1 MSKNITEQS
10 VFGAYSQ
17 KENQVT
23 SALLKILE
31 TDCGGGSLL
40 DEILQRIDEG
50 NGLPE
55 KTLKIETQSHI
66 DDIDIHSVPDGLIS
80 CNYAFNIYIENKLS
94 DVIKLP
100 QLENHKKLIVE
111 DRDERN
117 KLIYITTHDKRPEI
131 LPQEIIWTNWT
142 TLMNILNDYQQDVPN
157 PVLSYLIEQF
167 ELLITS
173 LGLYDNH
180 ENRVIIVGGR
190 WGEPI
195 ALEYNFYACQGG
207 RSFKNAKYLAFYY
220 AQRIQY
226 LFEIEKKLEN
236 VDIKEL
242 KEYVPEEYFAK
253 KEPLYKPEKRTF
265 FKLKKIEEFS
275 PAIQNDSFGKTGR
288 RIAFTQGQTYTTLER
303 IRKAKVTSELR
314 F

>member
-10 VFGAYSQ
+10 VFGTYFQ

-55 KTLKIETQSHI
+55 KTLKIETQSYI
-66 DDIDIHSVPDGLIS
+66 DDTDIHSIPDGLIS
-80 CNYAFNIYIENKLS
+80 CNYAFNIYIESKLS
-94 DVIKLP
+94 DVINLT

-173 LGLYDNH
+173 LGLYDDH

-236 VDIKEL
+236 VDIREL
-242 KEYVPEEYFAK
+242 KGYVPEEYFAK
-253 KEPLYKPEKRTF
+253 KGT
-265 FKLKKIEEFS
+265 S
-275 PAIQNDSFGKTGR
+275 IQTRETNILLAQENR
-288 RIAFTQGQTYTTLER
+288 RILTCNS
-303 IRKAKVTSELR
+303 K
-314 F
+314 

>member
-31 TDCGGGSLL
+31 TDCRGGSLL

-66 DDIDIHSVPDGLIS
+66 DDTDIHSVPDGLIS
-80 CNYAFNIYIENKLS
+80 CNYAFNIYIESKLS
-94 DVIKLP
+94 DVINLT

-173 LGLYDNH
+173 LGLYDDH

-207 RSFKNAKYLAFYY
+207 RRFKNAKYLAFYY

-226 LFEIEKKLEN
+226 L
-236 VDIKEL
+236 
-242 KEYVPEEYFAK
+242 
-253 KEPLYKPEKRTF
+253 
-265 FKLKKIEEFS
+265 
-275 PAIQNDSFGKTGR
+275 
-288 RIAFTQGQTYTTLER
+288 
-303 IRKAKVTSELR
+303 
-314 F
+314 

>member
-17 KENQVT
+17 TENQVT

-66 DDIDIHSVPDGLIS
+66 DDTDINSIPDGLIS
-80 CNYAFNIYIENKLS
+80 CNYAFNIYIESKLS
-94 DVIKLP
+94 DVINLT

-173 LGLYDNH
+173 LGLYDDH

-207 RSFKNAKYLAFYY
+207 RSFKKAKYLAFYY

-236 VDIKEL
+236 VDIREL

>member
-55 KTLKIETQSHI
+55 KTLKIETQSYI
-66 DDIDIHSVPDGLIS
+66 DDTDIHSIPDGLIS
-80 CNYAFNIYIENKLS
+80 CNYAFNIYIESKLS
-94 DVIKLP
+94 DVINLT

-173 LGLYDNH
+173 LGLYDDH
-180 ENRVIIVGGR
+180 ENRVII
-190 WGEPI
+190 
-195 ALEYNFYACQGG
+195 
-207 RSFKNAKYLAFYY
+207 
-220 AQRIQY
+220 
-226 LFEIEKKLEN
+226 
-236 VDIKEL
+236 
-242 KEYVPEEYFAK
+242 
-253 KEPLYKPEKRTF
+253 
-265 FKLKKIEEFS
+265 
-275 PAIQNDSFGKTGR
+275 
-288 RIAFTQGQTYTTLER
+288 
-303 IRKAKVTSELR
+303 
-314 F
+314 

>member
-31 TDCGGGSLL
+31 TDWGGQFVRWNSSANWW
-40 DEILQRIDEG
+40 RKWTAR
-50 NGLPE
+50 

-66 DDIDIHSVPDGLIS
+66 DDTDIHSVPDGLIS
-80 CNYAFNIYIENKLS
+80 CNYAFNIYIESKLS
-94 DVIKLP
+94 DVINLP

-173 LGLYDNH
+173 LGLYDDH

-226 LFEIEKKLEN
+226 LFEIEKN
-236 VDIKEL
+236 
-242 KEYVPEEYFAK
+242 
-253 KEPLYKPEKRTF
+253 
-265 FKLKKIEEFS
+265 
-275 PAIQNDSFGKTGR
+275 
-288 RIAFTQGQTYTTLER
+288 
-303 IRKAKVTSELR
+303 
-314 F
+314 

>member
-17 KENQVT
+17 NENQVT

-31 TDCGGGSLL
+31 ADFGGGSLL

-66 DDIDIHSVPDGLIS
+66 DDKDVHGIPDGLIS
-80 CNYAFNIYIENKLS
+80 CNYAFNIYIESKLS
-94 DVIKLP
+94 ETINPV
-100 QLENHKKLIVE
+100 QLENHKKLLDN
-111 DRDERN
+111 DRDDRN
-117 KLIYITTHDKRPEI
+117 KLIYITTHSKRPDILPAEI
-131 LPQEIIWTNWT
+131 LWTNWT

-157 PVLSYLIEQF
+157 PVLTYLIQQF

-173 LGLYDNH
+173 LNLYDDS

-195 ALEYNFYACQGG
+195 ALEYGFYACQGG
-207 RSFKNAKYLAFYY
+207 RSFRKAKYLAFYY

-226 LFEIEKKLEN
+226 LFEIVEKNDN
-236 VDIKEL
+236 VDIKIRED
-242 KEYVPEEYFAK
+242 VPEEYFQK
-253 KEPLYKPEKRTF
+253 KEPLYTPEKRTF
-265 FKLKKIEEFS
+265 FRLKLVKEFT
-275 PAIQNDSFGKTGR
+275 PAIKNDTITEKGR
-288 RIAFTQGQTYTTLER
+288 RIAFTQGQTYTTLDKIKNAE
-303 IRKAKVTSELR
+303 VTSELR
-314 F
+314 

>member
-10 VFGAYSQ
+10 VFGTYFQ
-17 KENQVT
+17 TENQVT

-66 DDIDIHSVPDGLIS
+66 DDTDIHSRPDGLIS
-80 CNYAFNIYIENKLS
+80 CNYAFNIYIESKLS

-173 LGLYDNH
+173 LGLYDDH

-236 VDIKEL
+236 VDIREL

-265 FKLKKIEEFS
+265 FIPARTAKACTCNKADNRKLSAARNKCCCHNSHTTVTFIF
-275 PAIQNDSFGKTGR
+275 DST
-288 RIAFTQGQTYTTLER
+288 
-303 IRKAKVTSELR
+303 
-314 F
+314 

>member
-17 KENQVT
+17 NENQVT

-31 TDCGGGSLL
+31 ADFGGGSLL

-66 DDIDIHSVPDGLIS
+66 DDKDVHSIPDGLIS
-80 CNYAFNIYIENKLS
+80 CNYAFNIYIESKLS
-94 DVIKLP
+94 ETINPV
-100 QLENHKKLIVE
+100 QLENHKKLLDN
-111 DRDERN
+111 DRDGRN
-117 KLIYITTHDKRPEI
+117 KLIYITTHSKRPDILPAEI
-131 LPQEIIWTNWT
+131 LWTNWT

-157 PVLSYLIEQF
+157 PVLTYLIQQF

-173 LGLYDNH
+173 LNLYDDS

-195 ALEYNFYACQGG
+195 ALEYGFYACQGG
-207 RSFKNAKYLAFYY
+207 RSFRKAKYLAFYY

-226 LFEIEKKLEN
+226 LFEIVEKNDN
-236 VDIKEL
+236 VDIKIRED
-242 KEYVPEEYFAK
+242 VPEEYFQK
-253 KEPLYKPEKRTF
+253 KEPLYTPEKRTF
-265 FKLKKIEEFS
+265 FKLKLVKEFT
-275 PAIQNDSFGKTGR
+275 PAIKNDTITEKGR
-288 RIAFTQGQTYTTLER
+288 RIAFTQGQTYTTLDKIKNAE
-303 IRKAKVTSELR
+303 VTSELR
-314 F
+314 